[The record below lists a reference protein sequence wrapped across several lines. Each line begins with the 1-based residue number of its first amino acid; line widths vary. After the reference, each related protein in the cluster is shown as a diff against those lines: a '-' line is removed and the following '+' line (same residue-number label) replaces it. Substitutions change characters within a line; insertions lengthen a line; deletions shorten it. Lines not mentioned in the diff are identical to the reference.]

1 VVPNLSVKYWNLSFN
16 YLLRPGMISFD
27 GGTPLA
33 FFDAF
38 SRLRGVSAAFG
49 VGGGSDSFFDRAFFF
64 PTNDSFLQHS
74 FAYCSLFFY
83 NLFEVTSYFSG
94 VIGGSYSASNGSS
107 STVSGGG
114 IFVDPSA
121 QQYQPVSQNSSLNI
135 FENFSTVKARGGSSV
150 SSSVGNSV
158 ESGLA
163 VATNLP

>member
-83 NLFEVTSYFSG
+83 NLFEVTSC
-94 VIGGSYSASNGSS
+94 SYSASNGSS